1 MSNQKIK
8 EIIDKYIVDERIR
21 GYSNKHFNHLERN
34 KVYTS
39 IDTKEDVMC
48 ANNRVKNMIESCSN
62 EQSPDPEDIID
73 LEKYIGEYEIAVSKV
88 LKCYTNF
95 DYTAEEIQDK
105 IDEMFYFYSQIDK
118 IKRKKL
124 MF

>member
-8 EIIDKYIVDERIR
+8 EVIDKYIVDESIR
-21 GYSNKHFNHLERN
+21 KYSNKHFNQLERN
-34 KVYTS
+34 KVYKS
-39 IDTKEDVMC
+39 IDTKEDVSC
-48 ANNRVKNMIESCSN
+48 AKNRVENMIESCSD

-95 DYTAEEIQDK
+95 DYIAEEIQDK
-105 IDEMFYFYSQIDK
+105 IDELFYFYSKIDK
-118 IKRKKL
+118 IKKKKL